1 MGLFNDRV
9 MKQFWQDYE
18 YDIDLD
24 DSFYHSNTDF
34 SYTQCYHHDY
44 TLYNNNGKVVDTGL
58 MEE

>member
-1 MGLFNDRV
+1 
-9 MKQFWQDYE
+9 MKQFWIDYE

-44 TLYNNNGKVVDTGL
+44 TIYNSDGIVIDEGL
-58 MEE
+58 N